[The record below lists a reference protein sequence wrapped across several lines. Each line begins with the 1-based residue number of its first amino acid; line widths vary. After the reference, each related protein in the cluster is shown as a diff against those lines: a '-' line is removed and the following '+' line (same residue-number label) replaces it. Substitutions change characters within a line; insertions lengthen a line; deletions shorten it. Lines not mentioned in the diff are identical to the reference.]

1 MTKVLGTAL
10 PQLLGGQVHGGGA
23 DTGNTCYHAQTSNG
37 QHQLYEADSS
47 GTNAAGQVDLKA
59 CAYHPQKQIHTG
71 KQQGTVKNR
80 FISVQR

>member
-1 MTKVLGTAL
+1 MPYVLGAAL

-23 DTGNTCYHAQTSNG
+23 DTGNASHHAQASNG
-37 QHQLYEADSS
+37 QHQLYEADS
-47 GTNAAGQVDLKA
+47 GGANAAGQVDLKA
-59 CAYHPQKQIHTG
+59 CTYHPQQQIHTG